1 MPYRKVSC
9 SSKVKMLFNQVLM
22 EVGVILGI
30 FLNAQLNVVED
41 LKPERDYVTTLLLWE
56 VVQAVWEKALRLK
69 RVTPNIAQVIH

>member
-1 MPYRKVSC
+1 M
-9 SSKVKMLFNQVLM
+9 
-22 EVGVILGI
+22 ILGI